1 MGDLRLI
8 ISDADGTLLSR
19 GKLIYPRDFELMM
32 TDCAAMSIPFVV
44 ASGRTLTQLMEI
56 FARHADRLIFFSL
69 DGAYISAGKKCLAAF
84 PIDAGIIKAV
94 KKRLSDDII
103 GIEFCAAERSYL
115 LTDKKPLRESEA
127 QRLGVEYSDADSDEP
142 VYKLIIFT
150 KPGADI
156 EIPGLHAVYYG
167 DKVKEFV
174 RDGIDKASAASLLCG
189 ELGIDRA
196 DVMAFGDSGNDRT
209 LLEFAGQPV
218 TIYGSK
224 HDVFA
229 LSDKHTK
236 NVADY
241 VRYKLKK
248 ETSNG

>member
-1 MGDLRLI
+1 MKLI

-19 GKLIYPRDFELMM
+19 GELIYPTDFDLMM
-32 TDCAAMSIPFVV
+32 TDCAARSIPFVV
-44 ASGRTLTQLMEI
+44 ASGRTPTQLRAI
-56 FARHADRLIFFSL
+56 FARHADRLIFFAL

-84 PIDAGIIKAV
+84 PIDVGIIKAV
-94 KKRLSDDII
+94 KKQISDDII
-103 GIEFCAAERSYL
+103 GVELCTAEKSCL
-115 LTDKKPLRESEA
+115 LTNSRALKESEA
-127 QRLGVEYSDADSDEP
+127 RRLGSEYSDADHDEP

-150 KPGADI
+150 RPGADV

-174 RDGIDKASAASLLCG
+174 REGIDKAFAASLLCG

-224 HDVFA
+224 HEIFA

-241 VRYKLKK
+241 VRYKLK
-248 ETSNG
+248 